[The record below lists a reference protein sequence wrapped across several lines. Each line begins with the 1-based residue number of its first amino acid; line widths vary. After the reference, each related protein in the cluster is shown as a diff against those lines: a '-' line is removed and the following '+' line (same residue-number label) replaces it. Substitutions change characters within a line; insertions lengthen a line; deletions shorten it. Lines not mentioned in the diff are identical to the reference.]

1 LIYNAIPG
9 QVSYG
14 ESIGILLLD
23 SSLPYIPGDVAN
35 ATTYPFAVRFQ
46 KVEGFSAKRAFDLDS
61 AIYDDLL
68 VAARQLAA
76 NGVRAITGNC
86 GYMAIHQRKLIN
98 EVNVPI
104 FLSSLSQLSFIN
116 QIIPSSAK
124 IAIVTAN
131 SKSLTHAVLDKI
143 GITYTA
149 NLKIIGME
157 KHEHFRQAVIV
168 GDGRLDSDKLEK
180 EMFNLTKTMVEE
192 DAQIKAILL
201 ECSLLSPYGYIVR
214 EATRLPVFDYVT
226 MINYV
231 YSTVVKQKFNGYM

>member
-1 LIYNAIPG
+1 MIYNAIPG

-35 ATTYPFAVRFQ
+35 ATTYPFPVRFQ

-61 AIYDDLL
+61 VIYDDIL
-68 VAARQLAA
+68 VAAKQLAA

-86 GYMAIHQRKLIN
+86 GYMAIHQKKMSN

-116 QIIPSSAK
+116 QLISSSGK

-131 SKSLTHAVLDKI
+131 SKSLTHAVLGKI
-143 GITYTA
+143 GIIHKEK
-149 NLKIIGME
+149 LKIIGME
-157 KHEHFRQAVIV
+157 KHEHFRRAVLLGNGQI
-168 GDGRLDSDKLEK
+168 DSDKLEK
-180 EMFNLTKTMVEE
+180 KMFYLTKNMVEE
-192 DAQIKAILL
+192 DVQIKAILI
-201 ECSLLSPYGYIVR
+201 ECSLLSPYGYSVQ
-214 EATRLPVFDYVT
+214 EATGLPVFDYVT

-231 YSTVVKQKFNGYM
+231 YSTVVKQKFYGYM

>member
-1 LIYNAIPG
+1 MIYNAIPG

-46 KVEGFSAKRAFDLDS
+46 KVEGFSAKRAFNLDT

-68 VAARQLAA
+68 IATRNLAA
-76 NGVRAITGNC
+76 AGVRAITGNC
-86 GYMAIHQRKLIN
+86 GFMAIHQRKLIN
-98 EVNVPI
+98 DVNLPI

-116 QIIPSSAK
+116 QLIPSSAK
-124 IAIVTAN
+124 IAIVTSN

-157 KHEHFRQAVIV
+157 KQEHFRQAVIV
-168 GDGRLDSDKLEK
+168 GDGTLDSDKLEN
-180 EMFNLTKTMVEE
+180 EMFNMTKTMVEE

-214 EATRLPVFDYVT
+214 EATGLPVFDYVT

-231 YSTVVKQKFNGYM
+231 YSTVVKQKFYGYM